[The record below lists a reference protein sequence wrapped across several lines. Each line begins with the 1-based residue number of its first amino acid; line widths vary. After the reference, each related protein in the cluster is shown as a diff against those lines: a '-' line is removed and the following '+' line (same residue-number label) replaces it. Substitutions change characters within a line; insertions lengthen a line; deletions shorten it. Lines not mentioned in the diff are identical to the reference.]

1 MTKIAIFD
9 FGTGNLF
16 NLHQSLLRNGAHSVD
31 IIRTLEEL
39 EKYDGLVLPGVG
51 NFDNAISSIQRDA
64 VSLNMAV
71 DNGMPILGICLGL
84 EMLFNKSEEG
94 ILDGLKLLEGDVLML
109 PKKKVKVPH
118 IGWNNLR
125 IVKRE
130 SSLLKGIPQDSWVYF
145 VHSYHIEPEDKN
157 LIAAIADY
165 GSILPVVIERSN
177 LFGTQFHPE
186 KSGKIGA
193 QIVKN
198 FIKICE
204 KTNEGTSGNRHNEW

>member
-9 FGTGNLF
+9 FGAGNLF
-16 NLHQSLLRNGAHSVD
+16 NLHQSLFRNGAHTVD

-51 NFDNAISSIQRDA
+51 NFDNAISSIQREA
-64 VSLNMAV
+64 LLLNMAV

-130 SSLLKGIPQDSWVYF
+130 SNLLKGIPQDSWVYF

-204 KTNEGTSGNRHNEW
+204 KNE

>member
-9 FGTGNLF
+9 FGAGNLF

-31 IIRTLEEL
+31 IIRTLKEL

-51 NFDNAISSIQRDA
+51 NFDNAISSIRRDA
-64 VSLNMAV
+64 ESLNMAV

-94 ILDGLKLLEGDVLML
+94 VLEGLKLIEGDVMML
-109 PKKKVKVPH
+109 SKKKVKVPH

-130 SSLLKGIPQDSWVYF
+130 SKLLKGIPQDSWVYF

-204 KTNEGTSGNRHNEW
+204 KSE

>member
-9 FGTGNLF
+9 FGAGNLF
-16 NLHQSLLRNGAHSVD
+16 NLHQSLLRNGAHTVD
-31 IIRTLEEL
+31 IIRTLELL

-51 NFDNAISSIQRDA
+51 NFDSAISSIQKDA
-64 VSLNMAV
+64 VSLNIAV

-118 IGWNNLR
+118 MGWNNLR

-130 SSLLKGIPQDSWVYF
+130 SNLLKGVPQDSWVYF
-145 VHSYHIEPEDKN
+145 VHSYHIQPEDRN
-157 LIAAIADY
+157 LIAAITDY
-165 GSILPVVIERSN
+165 GSKLPVVIESSN
-177 LFGTQFHPE
+177 IFGTQFHPE

-193 QIVKN
+193 EIMRN
-198 FIKICE
+198 FVKICE
-204 KTNEGTSGNRHNEW
+204 KNE

>member
-9 FGTGNLF
+9 FGAGNLF

-31 IIRTLEEL
+31 IIRTLKEL

-204 KTNEGTSGNRHNEW
+204 KNE

>member
-16 NLHQSLLRNGAHSVD
+16 NLNQSLLRNGAHSVD

-125 IVKRE
+125 IVKRA
-130 SSLLKGIPQDSWVYF
+130 SNLLKGIPQDSWVYF
-145 VHSYHIEPEDKN
+145 VHSYHIEPKDKN
-157 LIAAIADY
+157 LISAIADY

-186 KSGKIGA
+186 KSGKVGA

-204 KTNEGTSGNRHNEW
+204 KNE

>member
-9 FGTGNLF
+9 FGAGNLF
-16 NLHQSLLRNGAHSVD
+16 NLRQSILRNGVHDVD
-31 IIRTLEEL
+31 IVRNLKEL
-39 EKYDGLVLPGVG
+39 KKYDGLVLPGVG
-51 NFDNAISSIQRDA
+51 NFDSAISSIRKDA
-64 VSLNMAV
+64 VSLNTAI
-71 DNGMPILGICLGL
+71 DSGMPILGICLGL
-84 EMLFNKSEEG
+84 EMLFYRSEEG
-94 ILDGLKLLEGDVLML
+94 TLDGLKVLEGDVLML

-125 IVKRE
+125 IIKRE
-130 SSLLKGIPQDSWVYF
+130 SNLLMGIPQDSWVYF

-204 KTNEGTSGNRHNEW
+204 KNE

>member
-9 FGTGNLF
+9 FGAGNLF
-16 NLHQSLLRNGAHSVD
+16 NLHQSLFRNGAHTVD

-64 VSLNMAV
+64 LSLNMAV

-130 SSLLKGIPQDSWVYF
+130 SNLLKGIPQDSWVYF
-145 VHSYHIEPEDKN
+145 VHSYHIAPEDKN
-157 LIAAIADY
+157 LITAIADY

-204 KTNEGTSGNRHNEW
+204 KNE

>member
-1 MTKIAIFD
+1 MSKIAIFD
-9 FGTGNLF
+9 FGAGNLF
-16 NLHQSLLRNGAHSVD
+16 SLHQSLLRNGAHSVD

-94 ILDGLKLLEGDVLML
+94 ILDGLKILEGDVLML
-109 PKKKVKVPH
+109 PKQKVKVPQ

-125 IVKRE
+125 IVKRA
-130 SSLLKGIPQDSWVYF
+130 SNLLKGIPQDSWVYF
-145 VHSYHIEPEDKN
+145 VHSYHIEPKDKN
-157 LIAAIADY
+157 LISAIADY

-186 KSGKIGA
+186 KSGKVGA

-204 KTNEGTSGNRHNEW
+204 KNE

>member
-16 NLHQSLLRNGAHSVD
+16 NLRQALLRNGAHSID

-51 NFDNAISSIQRDA
+51 NFDNAISSIQKDA

-130 SSLLKGIPQDSWVYF
+130 SNLLKGIPQDSWVYF

-204 KTNEGTSGNRHNEW
+204 KNE

>member
-9 FGTGNLF
+9 FGAGNLF

-71 DNGMPILGICLGL
+71 DKGMPILGICLGL

-94 ILDGLKLLEGDVLML
+94 ILDGLKILEGDVLML
-109 PKKKVKVPH
+109 PKQKVKVPQ
-118 IGWNNLR
+118 IGWNNLT
-125 IVKRE
+125 IVKRA
-130 SSLLKGIPQDSWVYF
+130 SNLLKGIPQDSWVYF
-145 VHSYHIEPEDKN
+145 VHSYHIQPEDKN

-186 KSGKIGA
+186 KSGKVGA

-204 KTNEGTSGNRHNEW
+204 KNE

>member
-9 FGTGNLF
+9 FGAGNLF
-16 NLHQSLLRNGAHSVD
+16 NLHQSLLRNGAHTVD
-31 IIRTLEEL
+31 IIRTLKKL
-39 EKYDGLVLPGVG
+39 ENYDGLVLPGVG
-51 NFDNAISSIQRDA
+51 NFDSAINSIEKDA
-64 VSLNMAV
+64 VSLNTAV
-71 DNGMPILGICLGL
+71 DSGMPTLGICLGL

-94 ILDGLKLLEGDVLML
+94 ILDGLKLLQGDVLML

-125 IVKRE
+125 IIKRE
-130 SSLLKGIPQDSWVYF
+130 SNLLKGVPQDSWVYF
-145 VHSYHIEPEDKN
+145 VHSYHIEPEDQN
-157 LIAAIADY
+157 LIAAITDY
-165 GSILPVVIERSN
+165 GSKLPVVIERFN

-193 QIVKN
+193 QIMKN

-204 KTNEGTSGNRHNEW
+204 KNE